1 MFEMGGVYISASRG
15 ASEIIQ
21 AFETIGI
28 DVSNIHFID
37 LVSSGILGGTNVQY
51 NNVSFVDSPIMLES
65 ILLRTLYWLRT
76 APNLRNFV
84 FIDSVNSLAIYN
96 EEKMLAEYLHT
107 FINTFRQREVL
118 SVILNIPDQV
128 PPSVLSNLIYC
139 QMTLSIGSSGHSLE
153 ERSINMDFSKDDLEF
168 FGDVGSFG
176 VPKFDNA
183 MRGGVPRGFLVI
195 GFTETGCG
203 AELFGKQFTA
213 PAEESENTKYISTNE
228 SRTEIAR
235 VFNNTLANG
244 YFCQNY
250 AVRNTIQRFL
260 KKNYWQAVIVL
271 RVSSYQIYNVLHK
284 QGLLT
289 IIPKI
294 F

>member
-1 MFEMGGVYISASRG
+1 MCELDQGIAEQLTEVSLNSSIQVRCGNSNAFMVTASTIVPLLQMFEMGGVYISASRG

-128 PPSVLSNLIYC
+128 PPSVLSNLDLYC
-139 QMTLSIGSSGHSLE
+139 T
-153 ERSINMDFSKDDLEF
+153 DLV
-168 FGDVGSFG
+168 D
-176 VPKFDNA
+176 
-183 MRGGVPRGFLVI
+183 RGQVVI
-195 GFTETGCG
+195 
-203 AELFGKQFTA
+203 
-213 PAEESENTKYISTNE
+213 
-228 SRTEIAR
+228 
-235 VFNNTLANG
+235 
-244 YFCQNY
+244 
-250 AVRNTIQRFL
+250 
-260 KKNYWQAVIVL
+260 
-271 RVSSYQIYNVLHK
+271 H
-284 QGLLT
+284 
-289 IIPKI
+289 
-294 F
+294 